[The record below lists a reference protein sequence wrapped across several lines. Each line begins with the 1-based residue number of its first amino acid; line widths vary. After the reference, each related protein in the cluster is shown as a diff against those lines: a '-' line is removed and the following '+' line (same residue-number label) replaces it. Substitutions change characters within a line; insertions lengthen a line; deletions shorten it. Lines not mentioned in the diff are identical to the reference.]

1 MKASDREARSPAQ
14 PPLDLDSILR
24 RTHQVA
30 TEVVAPRSEQIDR
43 EARWPREGLQALQQ
57 AGLGGLVI
65 PERAGG
71 LGQGLYALAQVC
83 EILGQECAST
93 AMCFGMHS
101 VGAAVLAAK
110 ATPDQQHRYL
120 EPIAAGRHL
129 TTLSLS
135 EPGTGTH
142 FYLPQ
147 AELRRLDPERY
158 RVSGTKAFVTNGG
171 FADSYVVS
179 TVAADAGAPAGQFSC
194 VVVPQGAPGLHWGP
208 PWDGMGLRGNS
219 SRSLELQG
227 VEVPRHDLLGDE
239 GDQIWYV
246 FHVITPYFLTA
257 MAGTYLGV
265 ASAAINQAR
274 DRMVSRHYSNSGSS
288 LAQLPVLQHQLGT
301 LWGVLERTRRL
312 IYYAAR
318 SFDADEPDALACLF
332 TAKAEVADCVVQV
345 VNEAM
350 TLTGGSAY
358 RSNSVL
364 HRLMR
369 DARAAHVMS
378 PTTDLLRIWT
388 GRALLGQPILGG

>member
-1 MKASDREARSPAQ
+1 MDGSEQEARLSDQLPR
-14 PPLDLDSILR
+14 DLDSILR

-30 TEVVAPRSEQIDR
+30 TEVVAPRSEQVDR
-43 EARWPREGLQALQQ
+43 EARWPREGLQALQE
-57 AGLGGLVI
+57 AGLAGLVI
-65 PERAGG
+65 PESAGG

-93 AMCFGMHS
+93 AMCFGMHC

-110 ATPDQQHRYL
+110 ATPDQQHRFL
-120 EPIAAGRHL
+120 EPIAQGRHL

-147 AELRRLDPERY
+147 TELRSLGPDRY
-158 RVSGTKAFVTNGG
+158 QVTGTKAFVTNGG
-171 FADSYVVS
+171 CADSYVVS
-179 TVAADAGAPAGQFSC
+179 AVAADAGAPPGQFSC
-194 VVVPQGAPGLHWGP
+194 VVVPQDAPGLQWGA

-219 SRSLELQG
+219 SRSLDLQA
-227 VEVPRHDLLGDE
+227 VAVPRQDLLGEE

-274 DRMVSRHYSNSGSS
+274 DWMVSRHYTNSGSS

-312 IYYAAR
+312 VYYAAR
-318 SFDADEPDALACLF
+318 SFDADEPDGLASLF
-332 TAKAEVADCVVQV
+332 TAKAEMADCVVHV

-358 RSNSVL
+358 RSNSLL

-388 GRALLGQPILGG
+388 GRALLGQPILGD